1 MIHDLNKIVEL
12 AVERNASD
20 IHFTC
25 GLPVKCRIDGKITN
39 LTEEK
44 LSDEDCENFAKEL
57 LNDKIERI
65 STVGEIDIGYTF
77 PDGTRTRGNIYRQ
90 NRHISIALRILS
102 SRIPSID
109 ELGLP
114 DCVFNVPKLQN
125 GIVLLTGE
133 TGAGKS
139 TTLAAIIDNINH
151 SRDAH
156 VITLEDPIEYIFDSD
171 RSIISQ
177 REIGVD
183 TKDFH
188 TGLRAILREDPDVI
202 MVGEMRDYETIEAAL
217 TAAETGHL
225 VLATL
230 HTNSAADTL
239 DRIVGVFPD
248 ASRDQIRMQLSNTLC
263 YIITQ
268 KLLPKSNGN
277 GRTLACEVMVVNNA
291 MRNLIREGKTHQLE
305 TFITLTAQDGS
316 VSMDTALQ
324 RLVQNGEIS
333 LETALVYARNK
344 ENLRRTCI
352 YQTPATP
359 SEKGFFKKSK

>member
-1 MIHDLNKIVEL
+1 MIHDINQIIEL
-12 AVERNASD
+12 ALKNNASD
-20 IHFTC
+20 IHLVC
-25 GLPVKCRIDGKITN
+25 GLPVKCRVDGRIVN
-39 LTEEK
+39 LCEDIVE
-44 LSDEDCENFAKEL
+44 LEDCEIIAREL
-57 LNDKIERI
+57 LKENYEKIRVI
-65 STVGEIDIGYTF
+65 GEADIGYTF
-77 PDGTRTRGNIYRQ
+77 PNGTRVRGNIYRQ
-90 NRHISIALRILS
+90 NRNLSIALRIFNNH
-102 SRIPSID
+102 IPTID

-114 DCVFNVPKLQN
+114 ACVFNVPKLKN
-125 GIVLLTGE
+125 GIVLVTGE

-139 TTLAAIIDNINH
+139 TTMASIINEINH
-151 SRDAH
+151 TRDAH

-188 TGLRAILREDPDVI
+188 SGLRAILREDPDVI

-268 KLLPKSNGN
+268 KLLPKKNTS
-277 GRTLACEVMVVNNA
+277 GRALACEVMVVNTA
-291 MRNLIREGKTHQLE
+291 MKNLIREGKTHQLE

-316 VSMDTALQ
+316 VSMDAALQ
-324 RLVQNGEIS
+324 KLVLEDEIS
-333 LETALVYARNK
+333 LETALQYARNRD
-344 ENLRRTCI
+344 NLQRACA
-352 YQTPATP
+352 YATPA
-359 SEKGFFKKSK
+359 SGDKGLFKKHK